1 MAALGR
7 FGFPVFNFH
16 GCFSRSK
23 KKIVPVL
30 GENGNTNNNISHSSK
45 SVNKEKGKE
54 EGENI
59 RLETFR
65 NKPRALLASY
75 ASNIKQHENGSVHGK
90 GRNIFKSGTE
100 RAPNSVPESH
110 VNVVVVNDVLQFV
123 HGLNLQ
129 PDKGRN
135 PLMIGDMCT
144 LVSYEHDGYE
154 SLGSSNPLG
163 NFLLRAVLQKLNFI
177 HATNVE
183 EVNYLIM
190 SIDIA
195 TTFIE
200 YMRNMEEGGDQGFW
214 IPLQGCLAL
223 TVSSDASAK
232 ILDTANVV
240 VVLLCNFGRI
250 SFCRQASHLSSPML
264 AFPLTAL
271 RVWYP
276 GWTVCF

>member
-1 MAALGR
+1 MLGR
-7 FGFPVFNFH
+7 FGFPH
-16 GCFSRSK
+16 LSGCFKSK
-23 KKIVPVL
+23 KKVVPVL
-30 GENGNTNNNISHSSK
+30 GENASSK
-45 SVNKEKGKE
+45 ENRSLDNKPKE

-75 ASNIKQHENGSVHGK
+75 ASNIKQQESSSAHGK
-90 GRNIFKSGTE
+90 GKSIFKSGTDRTTNPVTE
-100 RAPNSVPESH
+100 TL
-110 VNVVVVNDVLQFV
+110 VNAVVVNDVLQFV

-135 PLMIGDMCT
+135 PLLIGDMCT

-154 SLGSSNPLG
+154 ALGASNPLG
-163 NFLLRAVLQKLNFI
+163 NFLLRAVLQKLNYI
-177 HATNVE
+177 NATNVE

-223 TVSSDASAK
+223 TVK
-232 ILDTANVV
+232 L
-240 VVLLCNFGRI
+240 LLCICCIFILVFRI
-250 SFCRQASHLSSPML
+250 LCCWQAFLLLSRIAVFRQIVLK
-264 AFPLTAL
+264 
-271 RVWYP
+271 VWYQD
-276 GWTVCF
+276 WTVYS